1 MDAVVGVLHKYLNVY
16 YGVELAIGVGFFGAS
31 LVSGPFLVFSN
42 QQVADASLLFI
53 CFGLV
58 SLFLN
63 NVLGATER
71 QIDTSGNRPALLEW
85 MGRWAW
91 SLIVFATHAI
101 LLGVPLY
108 MAYGVLY
115 SP

>member
-1 MDAVVGVLHKYLNVY
+1 MDAVVGVLHRYLNVY

-42 QQVADASLLFI
+42 QQVADASLLFF
-53 CFGLV
+53 CFGIV

-63 NVLGATER
+63 NILGAMER

-85 MGRWAW
+85 MGRGVW
-91 SLIVFATHAI
+91 SLIVFGVHAV
-101 LLGVPLY
+101 LLAVPLY
-108 MAYGVLY
+108 LGYRILY
-115 SP
+115 SQ